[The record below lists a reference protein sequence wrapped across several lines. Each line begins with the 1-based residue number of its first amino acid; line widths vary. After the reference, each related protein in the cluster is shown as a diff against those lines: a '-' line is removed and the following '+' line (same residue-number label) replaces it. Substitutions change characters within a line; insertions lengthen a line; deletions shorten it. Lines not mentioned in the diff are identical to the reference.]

1 MARRVNSVY
10 TNYPLP
16 EDSIALDELDKYCEE
31 WTKTRTEATK
41 DIMIAWAKARRGD
54 PAALLASIGQPGLL
68 AAMQPQAVVPASTV
82 PSPEPAREA
91 TTTEAPA
98 PKPTKRPRPVNGNA
112 AAAELD
118 I

>member
-1 MARRVNSVY
+1 MARRVNSIY

-54 PAALLASIGQPGLL
+54 PAALLASIGHPGLL
-68 AAMQPQAVVPASTV
+68 AATQPQAVVPVAPV
-82 PSPEPAREA
+82 P
-91 TTTEAPA
+91 TAPA
-98 PKPTKRPRPVNGNA
+98 PEPVTERPAKRPRPTNGNA

-118 I
+118 NM